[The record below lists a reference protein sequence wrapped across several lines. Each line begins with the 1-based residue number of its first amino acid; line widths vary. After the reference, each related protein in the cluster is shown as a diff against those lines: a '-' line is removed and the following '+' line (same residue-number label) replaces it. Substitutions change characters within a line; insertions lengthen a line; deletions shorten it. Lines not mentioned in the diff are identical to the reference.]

1 MNAYNLI
8 IALSCVIIFSHI
20 FNFISKRTKVPSVIL
35 LILLGV
41 GIKLVMDYNNYNQD
55 ALIFSTLEVLGIVG
69 LIMIVLEAAID
80 LELSKEKWPIIW
92 KSFLG
97 GTTVSD
103 GLRVCHILYHQSSF
117 SRGPN
122 HLISLCHSSPRS

>member
-20 FNFISKRTKVPSVIL
+20 FNFVSKRTKIPSVIL

-41 GIKLVMDYNNYNQD
+41 GIKLVMDYNDYNQD

-92 KSFLG
+92 KSF
-97 GTTVSD
+97 TVALLSPACMCICNIFCYKS
-103 GLRVCHILYHQSSF
+103 GLS
-117 SRGPN
+117 
-122 HLISLCHSSPRS
+122 